1 MGIKISD
8 LYTKVSTE
16 AYGTMEF
23 SGLRDKDIRWLSEAQ
38 TETLAARDFTAHLVQ
53 NQLITPQLDFETV
66 DGWLDDFLLFVAS
79 EWLKHQRY
87 GKALKSA
94 SSFEE
99 FKEGVYTHKDELM
112 VGSRELFEAF
122 STNLKSVMT
131 PILSEIGS
139 AGTLLTHLSDY
150 TDLYLNQASAATQ
163 LATGWR
169 SQMDGVI
176 TSIESV
182 TKDLY
187 ASTSLINDAIAD
199 IGVNKLGYTVSEL
212 VAQSIFDS
220 LPDFTDWEEIAKEMR
235 ESDQAFRASGY
246 SFIAQFISYESV
258 RSFASINIKVR
269 NAAITNTMTAT
280 TRQKEFE
287 EQLRKTFQRSPV
299 LSRRW
304 KIVKQALD
312 AHRER
317 KYNLSVPVL

>member
-1 MGIKISD
+1 
-8 LYTKVSTE
+8 
-16 AYGTMEF
+16 
-23 SGLRDKDIRWLSEAQ
+23 
-38 TETLAARDFTAHLVQ
+38 
-53 NQLITPQLDFETV
+53 
-66 DGWLDDFLLFVAS
+66 
-79 EWLKHQRY
+79 
-87 GKALKSA
+87 
-94 SSFEE
+94 
-99 FKEGVYTHKDELM
+99 M

-150 TDLYLNQASAATQ
+150 TDLYLNQASAAAQ